1 MIRRV
6 LLLYIV
12 IVLCLTLNALNEKIQ
27 MRAAWI
33 ATVANIDW
41 PSSPDISATEQMKE
55 MTDMLD
61 SLQALNMNAVIFQ
74 IRPTA
79 DAFYYSDFEPW
90 SHYLTGRQG
99 EEPEPYYDP
108 LAFVV
113 HEAHRR
119 CMQVHVWLNPYRTLN
134 EDDLSILTENHLYH
148 RRPDMFV
155 KYGGKYYFNPGL
167 DVTREY
173 LNDVVADIVT
183 RYDIDAIHFDDYFY
197 PYRIAGQEFP
207 DSETFRRY
215 PRGFTDKD
223 AWRRNNVDMVIK
235 ELQRTIKSRKP
246 WVEFGISPF
255 GVWRNKS
262 ADPMGSDTRAGQT
275 NYDDLYADV
284 LKWMREG
291 DIDYVVPQLYWEIGK
306 AVADYRILADWW
318 ADNAYNCNLYIGVS
332 ASNLGMIKGEAWHR
346 PNELCRQMRMNDTI
360 ERIDGIVFYSCRPFL
375 RNPQGIC
382 DSLTTTFFKYP
393 ALIPSNPMLGGKPS
407 PQPDSLRIE
416 RFGARD
422 YLMWNEVDGDG
433 GEAVAYY
440 VVYAFDR
447 DQTIDLSLSENILCK
462 TIDSSVDITS
472 AGLDKWRDYT
482 FVVTSVN
489 RYNIES
495 EGVNYVNY
503 SFQGRN

>member
-1 MIRRV
+1 
-6 LLLYIV
+6 
-12 IVLCLTLNALNEKIQ
+12 
-27 MRAAWI
+27 
-33 ATVANIDW
+33 
-41 PSSPDISATEQMKE
+41 
-55 MTDMLD
+55 
-61 SLQALNMNAVIFQ
+61 
-74 IRPTA
+74 
-79 DAFYYSDFEPW
+79 
-90 SHYLTGRQG
+90 
-99 EEPEPYYDP
+99 
-108 LAFVV
+108 
-113 HEAHRR
+113 
-119 CMQVHVWLNPYRTLN
+119 
-134 EDDLSILTENHLYH
+134 
-148 RRPDMFV
+148 
-155 KYGGKYYFNPGL
+155 
-167 DVTREY
+167 
-173 LNDVVADIVT
+173 
-183 RYDIDAIHFDDYFY
+183 
-197 PYRIAGQEFP
+197 
-207 DSETFRRY
+207 
-215 PRGFTDKD
+215 
-223 AWRRNNVDMVIK
+223 MVIK